1 MIWGKTMNEDQG
13 NQVKALFNACVD
25 LTSEQQ
31 LKYLQDSD
39 VEESIKAKVLKLLNY
54 SGDIDHALSKVVL
67 DTAKGS
73 LSIEDLHPGLVIE
86 HYQLKEKVGQGGQG
100 EVWSA
105 TRNDGEFSHQVAI
118 KFIKMTATEKELQRF
133 QTERELLATLQHP
146 NIATLIGGGQF
157 EQRLYMV
164 MEWIDGVNILSYLD
178 KGRLDIKD
186 TLLCFKQV
194 CQAVN
199 HAHSKGIIHRD
210 IKPSNILVTAEG
222 VVKLLDFGIAK
233 AIDDEMT
240 QTQTEVMMTFVYSTP
255 EQISG
260 EHVTTATDVY
270 ALGLVLYEML
280 TNCKAQFNTESPAA
294 FVHEVTSETP
304 PKPSQVSLKAGS
316 SRFSSRML
324 QGDLDNLVMKAIRK
338 EPQRRYS
345 NAESLINDIN
355 NYLHNKPLNASGDG
369 NFYRLRKLLKR
380 NPLSSLLAAAVLVF
394 MIILPVVMFQN
405 SVRLKAERD
414 FANEQALIA
423 NKTTAFL
430 TTLFEAVSPLGHAGQ
445 DISLQQVLEQG
456 ERQLS
461 AGMVNQP
468 SVEAALSS
476 ILAAIY
482 HHLNNTPKAILFYQ
496 KAVENLEK
504 TNDQVALLAAQGQLA
519 LMYFRNKQLEKSEAV
534 FAQADLTAALIPG
547 HRESVLHLTRKATV
561 ATERG
566 QSEQAAVMLEQTFSE
581 LADEQLK
588 DVELMS
594 RLYHVW
600 GEAIKYSD
608 KEKALRFAE
617 KSRQLTEQQVGKV
630 HPFYLKRVNSQ
641 AVRLMRLDRHEEAR
655 VVLDELLQISE
666 SLYSENHPVHAGYLS
681 TLGTFLHDRGYF
693 SEAEAI
699 YKQSLQIYQQTFGD
713 DNFET
718 ARMINNLAYLYEDM
732 GQYEKALP
740 LYKRSI
746 ELRLQLDPDNTIRA
760 ATAQANLARLLA
772 KLNQHQQSSEI
783 LSQVIPI
790 FAEHNRNNLYNQII
804 QLANTVA
811 NGESVEQCQ
820 QALLVLSSIEP
831 ELNQESATGWRR
843 LGATLWISQLLRKCH
858 QNKLSYQW
866 LEQAHVM
873 SMQIYLADADGRV
886 MIEKQLREE
895 KLEP

>member
-1 MIWGKTMNEDQG
+1 MNEEQG

-25 LTSEQQ
+25 LTPEQQ
-31 LKYLQDSD
+31 LNYLKNSQVD
-39 VEESIKAKVLKLLNY
+39 ETIKAKVLKLLNY
-54 SGDIDHALSKVVL
+54 SGDIDLALSRVVL
-67 DTAKGS
+67 DTAKDS
-73 LSIEDLHPGLVIE
+73 LSMADLQPGIVIE
-86 HYQLKEKVGQGGQG
+86 HYQLNQKIGEGGQG
-100 EVWSA
+100 EVWLA
-105 TRNDGEFSHQVAI
+105 IRNDGEFSHQVAI
-118 KFIKMTATEKELQRF
+118 KFIKITASEKELQRF

-164 MEWIDGVNILSYLD
+164 MEWIDGVNIFSYLEE
-178 KGRLDIKD
+178 KQLDLKA
-186 TLLCFKQV
+186 TLLCFLQV
-194 CQAVN
+194 CQAVS
-199 HAHSKGIIHRD
+199 HAHAKGIIHRD

-222 VVKLLDFGIAK
+222 IVKLLDFGIAK
-233 AIDDEMT
+233 AIDDEIT
-240 QTQTEVMMTFVYSTP
+240 QTQADVMMTFVYSTP

-294 FVHEVTSETP
+294 FVHEVTSQTP
-304 PKPSQVSLKAGS
+304 PKPSHVTFNKGS
-316 SRFSSRML
+316 SRFPVRVL

-345 NAESLINDIN
+345 NADSLINDIN
-355 NYLHNKPLNASGDG
+355 NYLQNKPLNASGDG
-369 NFYRLRKLLKR
+369 ALYRLQKLLKR
-380 NPLSSLLAAAVLVF
+380 NPLSGLLAFAVLGF
-394 MIILPVVMFQN
+394 MTLLPILMYQYN
-405 SVRLKAERD
+405 VRLKTERD

-430 TTLFEAVSPLGHAGQ
+430 TTLFESVSPLGHAGQ
-445 DISLQQVLEQG
+445 DISLQQVLDQG

-468 SVEAALSS
+468 RVEAALSS

-482 HHLNNTPKAILFYQ
+482 HHLNNTPKAISYYQ
-496 KAVENLEK
+496 KAVDNLQNS
-504 TNDQVALLAAQGQLA
+504 NDLVALLEAQGQLA
-519 LMYFRNKQLEKSEAV
+519 LMYFRNKQLEQSEVA
-534 FAQADLTAALIPG
+534 FAQADQTAAQIIG
-547 HRESVLHLTRKATV
+547 DRETVIHLTRKATV

-566 QSEQAAVMLEQTFSE
+566 QSEQAAAMLEEVFNE
-581 LADEQLK
+581 LSDAQLK

-608 KEKALRFAE
+608 KEKALAFAE

-666 SLYSENHPVHAGYLS
+666 SLYSENHPEHAGYLS

-693 SEAEAI
+693 SEAETV
-699 YKQSLQIYQQTFGD
+699 YKQSLQIYQKTFGD

-740 LYKRSI
+740 LYQRSI

-772 KLNQHQQSSEI
+772 KLNQHHQSTEI
-783 LSQVIPI
+783 LNQVMPI
-790 FAEHNRNNLYNQII
+790 FEEHNRNNLYNQII
-804 QLANTVA
+804 QLANLTQE
-811 NGESVEQCQ
+811 GQSEEQCH
-820 QALLVLSSIEP
+820 QASLKLDSIEP
-831 ELNQESATGWRR
+831 QLNQEPATGWRR
-843 LGATLWISQLLRKCH
+843 LGATLWISQLLNTCH
-858 QNKLSYQW
+858 QDKLSNEW
-866 LEQAHVM
+866 LQQAYEL
-873 SMQIYLADADGRV
+873 SKQIYLRDADGRI
-886 MIEKQLREE
+886 MIEKQLKE
-895 KLEP
+895 KSLQP